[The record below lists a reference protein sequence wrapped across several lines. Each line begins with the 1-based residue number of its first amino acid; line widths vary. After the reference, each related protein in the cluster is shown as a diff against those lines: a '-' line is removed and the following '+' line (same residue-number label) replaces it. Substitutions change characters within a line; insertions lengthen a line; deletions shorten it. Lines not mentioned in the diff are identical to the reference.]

1 AQAVQAMVDAIRAGV
16 GRARH
21 LCTAGEPGAGAFV
34 VAVAPDAGR
43 DLARDRASRRDG
55 YHGTIVPRLADR
67 AHFDI
72 PDQPFRTVR
81 PAPGCQQPQWPA
93 NAGAAVSGA
102 ALLPFRAASDLS

>member
-1 AQAVQAMVDAIRAGV
+1 
-16 GRARH
+16 
-21 LCTAGEPGAGAFV
+21 
-34 VAVAPDAGR
+34 GR

-81 PAPGCQQPQWPA
+81 PAPGRQQSERPA
-93 NAGAAVSGA
+93 DAGAAVSGA
-102 ALLPFRAASDLS
+102 ALLPFRGHPIYLGFIIAFWAAPTMTAGHLLFAAVTTA